1 VFPKTDGDSIALYIR
16 RDLKRCVFSLFPPM
30 EEEER
35 RDDSA
40 IFSLRKKEKRHARTT
55 AHLELEKRGVGI

>member
-1 VFPKTDGDSIALYIR
+1 
-16 RDLKRCVFSLFPPM
+16 M

-55 AHLELEKRGVGI
+55 AHLEQAPPRNTLRVSKFFS